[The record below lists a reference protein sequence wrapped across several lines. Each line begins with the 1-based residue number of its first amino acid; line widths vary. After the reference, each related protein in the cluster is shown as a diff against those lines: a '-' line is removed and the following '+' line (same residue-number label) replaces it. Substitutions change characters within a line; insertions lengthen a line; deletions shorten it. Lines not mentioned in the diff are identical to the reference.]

1 MAVSKKQRGPVS
13 SKSRISKPTTHASG
27 IGKSLSKKNV
37 SSAHRKPAAYVPE
50 SSAPF
55 QATVLEKVVDI
66 SCETATVRLTSPDTL
81 EIAENKFELT
91 ILTKEELENS
101 RIKAYSYIL

>member
-1 MAVSKKQRGPVS
+1 MAVSKKHREPDS
-13 SKSRISKPTTHASG
+13 PKSGISKPTTQVSG
-27 IGKSLSKKNV
+27 AGKSLDKKRV
-37 SSAHRKPAAYVPE
+37 AGPHRKSAAYVPE

-55 QATVLEKVVDI
+55 PATVLEKVVDI
-66 SCETATVRLTSPDTL
+66 SCDADTNTVTFLDTPG
-81 EIAENKFELT
+81 IAENEFELT